1 MLVIQYI
8 LIIVIAFIIW
18 QTLKKFKERSVSLR
32 EFLFWIIFWVIVATA
47 VLLPQVTGFLANYLG
62 VGRGA
67 DLVIYASLIFIF
79 YMIFRLFVRQQK
91 IEKNI
96 SKIVE
101 EMAKGKNS
109 K

>member
-1 MLVIQYI
+1 M
-8 LIIVIAFIIW
+8 
-18 QTLKKFKERSVSLR
+18 R
-32 EFLFWIIFWVIVATA
+32 ELLFWMIFWVVVGTA
-47 VLLPQVTGFLANYLG
+47 VLLPQVTVFLANYLG
-62 VGRGA
+62 VGRGS

-101 EMAKGKNS
+101 EIAKKNNQ
-109 K
+109 

>member
-1 MLVIQYI
+1 MLVIQYV
-8 LIIVIAFIIW
+8 LIIVIVFILW
-18 QTLKKFKERSVSLR
+18 QTLKKFKERSIGLR
-32 EFLFWIIFWVIVATA
+32 EFIFWTIFWIIVATV
-47 VLLPQVTGFLANYLG
+47 VLLPQVTIFLANHLG
-62 VGRGA
+62 VGRGV

-101 EMAKGKNS
+101 EIARKK
-109 K
+109 

>member
-1 MLVIQYI
+1 MLIQYI
-8 LIIVIAFIIW
+8 LIIVIVFILW
-18 QTLKKFKERSVSLR
+18 QTVKKFKERSISLR
-32 EFLFWIIFWVIVATA
+32 ELLFWMIFWVVVGTA
-47 VLLPQVTGFLANYLG
+47 VLLPQVTVFLANYLG
-62 VGRGA
+62 VGRGS

-101 EMAKGKNS
+101 EIAKKNNQ
-109 K
+109 